1 MAFETL
7 ADIRQIDMA
16 EESEEYA
23 AFVDKFKPKHTTDDC
38 FTPDNIYE
46 VVKGWALKRYGLP
59 ASACLCLS
67 ADRSADRSAGLPEDV
82 RVIRPFYP
90 GGDYQREE
98 YPDGCVVID
107 NPPFSIAA
115 QIADF
120 YQAHGIRFFL
130 FANGLTAG
138 SIAWSRQ
145 GLTAVCTGAQITYDN
160 GARVNTGYITNLSPD
175 ILVESAPDLHDA
187 LEAADKVNR
196 AAQAKQVTK
205 LSLPDHIVTAA
216 RMNYLAVHGTAWRVK
231 AGDGIFVRKLDNYA
245 GNIFGGG
252 LLLPDAIAA
261 ERAAAERAAAE
272 RAAAERAVA
281 LKVPLSDREKA
292 LVRTMAKG

>member
-7 ADIRQIDMA
+7 ADIRQIGMA

-23 AFVDKFKPKHTTDDC
+23 AFVDKFRPKHTTDDC

-46 VVKGWALKRYGLP
+46 VVKGWALKRY
-59 ASACLCLS
+59 
-67 ADRSADRSAGLPEDV
+67 GLPEDV

-138 SIAWSRQ
+138 NIAWSRQ
-145 GLTAVCTGAQITYDN
+145 GLTVVCTGAQITYDN

-175 ILVESAPDLHDA
+175 ILTESAPDLHDA

-196 AAQAKQVTK
+196 QQQAKQVTK
-205 LSLPDHIVTAA
+205 LSLPDHIVTTA

-245 GNIFGGG
+245 GGIFGGG

-272 RAAAERAVA
+272 RAAA

-292 LVRTMAKG
+292 LVRAMAKG